1 MRQLRIILI
10 FLAPF
15 GLVGQV
21 NLVPNPSFEL
31 CSSYPPFGGTT
42 FADVDVFHWYNPN
55 TLSPDYYNAE
65 NSIVLLNQNIPDGQA
80 FVGIATYDPLGTNGR
95 EYVECEL
102 LDTLLVNGY
111 YVVEFYASVGEGMS
125 RFAANNLGIHLSD
138 TSLHSNNMLYFD
150 VDAQI
155 KNFNN
160 EIIEDTVNWIKVSG
174 LYQAQGGERFL
185 TIGNF
190 NTDAE
195 TTQGKEF
202 MDGAVWQAYYSIDKV
217 SVIPLDSIIGGLP
230 VDAGPDQTIY
240 IGDTAFIGQKIS
252 NMPSNWFVLNGA
264 QVASNTAGTYVWP
277 EETTTYLV
285 TQTLNGVFS
294 SDTVTVF
301 VEGVG
306 LAEPSIPA
314 FTVAPNPAAGTFN
327 LYLEKPL
334 QQPTQ
339 IVLYDNTGRIVFEQ
353 TAVNQSSVIVLI
365 AAVQPGVY
373 FLELRQNGV
382 SSSRQRVVME

>member
-1 MRQLRIILI
+1 MKQLLPIILI

-15 GLVGQV
+15 GVVGQV
-21 NLVPNPSFEL
+21 NLVSNDSFESNMD
-31 CSSYPPFGGTT
+31 CPYSTT
-42 FADVDVFHWYNPN
+42 NQVSTLLDWWNPN
-55 TLSPDYYNAE
+55 TASPDNFNECALSLSNLQMPYVGLGY
-65 NSIVLLNQNIPDGQA
+65 
-80 FVGIATYDPLGTNGR
+80 VGITSFDANGTNVR
-95 EYVECEL
+95 EYIECQL
-102 LDTLLVNGY
+102 IDTLVDSELY
-111 YVVEFYASVGEGMS
+111 YVTFRTSLGEIWS

-160 EIIEDTVNWIKVSG
+160 EIIEDTVNWVKVSG
-174 LYQAQGGERFL
+174 LYQAHGGERFL

-190 NTDAE
+190 NTDVE
-195 TTQGKEF
+195 TTQGMEY
-202 MDGAVWQAYYSIDKV
+202 MDGAVWQAYYLIDNV
-217 SVIPLDSIIGGLP
+217 SVIPLDSIVGGLP

-252 NMPSNWFVLNGA
+252 NMPANWFVLNGA
-264 QVASNTAGTYVWP
+264 QVASGTAGLYVWP
-277 EETTTYLV
+277 EETTTYVV

-306 LAEPSIPA
+306 LTETFIPA
-314 FTVAPNPAAGTFN
+314 FTIVPNPSAGTCY

-334 QQPTQ
+334 LQPVQ
-339 IVLYDNTGRIVFEQ
+339 MVLYDNTGRKVQEQ
-353 TAVNQSSVIVLI
+353 TTTGQGNVLVLTTT
-365 AAVQPGVY
+365 VQPGVY

-382 SSSRQRVVME
+382 AGARQRLVME